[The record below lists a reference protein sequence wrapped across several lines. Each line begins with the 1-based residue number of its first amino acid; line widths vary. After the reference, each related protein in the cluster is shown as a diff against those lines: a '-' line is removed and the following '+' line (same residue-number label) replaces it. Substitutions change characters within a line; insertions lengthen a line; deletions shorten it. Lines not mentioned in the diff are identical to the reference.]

1 MARRDV
7 VENVL
12 DTWTSDLEDE
22 ATVEGLLRAL
32 NYPDFKDVKM
42 RVEKIIQMAT

>member
-1 MARRDV
+1 M
-7 VENVL
+7 VL
-12 DTWTSDLEDE
+12 DSWTNDLDDE

-42 RVEKIIQMAT
+42 RIEKIIQMAT